1 MLDVTAGA
9 GPEAPVA
16 LDVVR
21 DFELR
26 YRDEPVELPATS
38 QRLLALLAL
47 LARPTPRSLVS
58 ATLWPDADEQHAGAS
73 LRSALWRIAAVPGPG
88 LVRTCGT
95 GLALAA
101 HVVVD
106 LHGLLRDT
114 QLVLATRQPPAG
126 LLGAGEALRRLG
138 GDLLTGWYDE
148 WVVEERDRFRQL
160 RLYSLDVI
168 GTALLDQ
175 RRTGEALQV
184 ALALVEADPLRES
197 GHRLLLSV
205 HLQEGNVAEAVRQH
219 DRYARLLDH
228 ELGVQPSA
236 LMTALLRGCRTGAVA
251 APDGRR
257 DVAVTVG

>member
-1 MLDVTAGA
+1 MLDATASA
-9 GPEAPVA
+9 HLDTPVA
-16 LDVVR
+16 LGVVR

-26 YRDEPVELPATS
+26 YRDEPLELPAAS

-73 LRSALWRIAAVPGPG
+73 LRSALWRIAALPGPA
-88 LVRTCGT
+88 LVRTCGSA
-95 GLALAA
+95 LALAE

-106 LHGLLRDT
+106 LHGLLPEA
-114 QLVLATRQPPAG
+114 QQVLATRQPPAG
-126 LLGAGEALRRLG
+126 LLAAGEALRRLG

-160 RLYSLDVI
+160 RLYSLDVV
-168 GTALLDQ
+168 GAALLD
-175 RRTGEALQV
+175 RGRTGEALQV

-219 DRYARLLDH
+219 DRYARLLDR

-236 LMTALLRGCRTGAVA
+236 LMAALLRGYRTGADASV
-251 APDGRR
+251 GRR
-257 DVAVTVG
+257 RDSAVTVA

>member
-1 MLDVTAGA
+1 MLDATASA
-9 GPEAPVA
+9 GIEAPVA
-16 LDVVR
+16 LDLVR

-26 YRDEPVELPATS
+26 YRDEPLELPAAS

-73 LRSALWRIAAVPGPG
+73 LRSALWRVAALPGPA
-88 LVRTCGT
+88 LVRTCGS
-95 GLALAA
+95 GLALAE

-106 LHGLLRDT
+106 LHGVLPDA
-114 QLVLATRQPPAG
+114 QQVLATRQPPAG
-126 LLGAGEALRRLG
+126 LLAAGEALRRLG

-168 GTALLDQ
+168 GAALLD
-175 RRTGEALQV
+175 RGRTGEALQV

-219 DRYARLLDH
+219 DRYARLLDR
-228 ELGVQPSA
+228 ELGVRPSA
-236 LMTALLRGCRTGAVA
+236 LMAALLRGCRTGADVTL
-251 APDGRR
+251 GSRR
-257 DVAVTVG
+257 DAAVTVA